1 MGPFIK
7 VYDFSSFDIDIYQ
20 LESFDKNLIQV
31 TYKLS
36 DQKAIIN
43 PHEIFK
49 WTEAKGDKVEF
60 YCTFF
65 FNFEKINNSEQIKLG
80 HDFKIKVELAG
91 KKFHFWL
98 NSESVRHR
106 DLKAI
111 YEDEKF
117 TIPDGKIDS
126 ELMVAVM
133 PKNIDLE
140 SERKHLMSNLKKRE
154 NVSMRS
160 VLEKKKDI
168 DWRIKDIKTIHSDMM
183 YDIIQMEEEIIE
195 ELQISSI

>member
-1 MGPFIK
+1 M
-7 VYDFSSFDIDIYQ
+7 
-20 LESFDKNLIQV
+20 
-31 TYKLS
+31 
-36 DQKAIIN
+36 
-43 PHEIFK
+43 
-49 WTEAKGDKVEF
+49 
-60 YCTFF
+60 
-65 FNFEKINNSEQIKLG
+65 
-80 HDFKIKVELAG
+80 
-91 KKFHFWL
+91 
-98 NSESVRHR
+98 
-106 DLKAI
+106 KAI

-117 TIPDGKIDS
+117 TIPDGKIDY
-126 ELMVAVM
+126 ELMLAVM

-140 SERKHLMSNLKKRE
+140 FERKHLMSNLKKRE

>member
-1 MGPFIK
+1 MIQAKFNSMQESTNKLIPFCITVGPFIK

-117 TIPDGKIDS
+117 AIPDGKIDY
-126 ELMVAVM
+126 ELMLAVM

-140 SERKHLMSNLKKRE
+140 FERKQHMSNFKKRE

-160 VLEKKKDI
+160 ILEK
-168 DWRIKDIKTIHSDMM
+168 R
-183 YDIIQMEEEIIE
+183 
-195 ELQISSI
+195 